1 MFACNQYK
9 TLKLTAALLLLA
21 STSGCITYSH
31 HAIPADRL
39 PPELRFCEK
48 GCRVPVNLALLTQT
62 PPRSYIVGPRDVLAI
77 YIRGLLPP
85 NIEDPAPL
93 VQGNQ
98 IVQQNYY
105 PPAGNISTPSIGVP
119 LQVTDEGTVLLPV
132 IGAMPVNG
140 LTVQQIVDKIRQA
153 VIDKEVVNK
162 EREYVY
168 VSVVRP
174 RVNRVVVVREELQ
187 SPLPTIRGTQQIIAV
202 RRGYAQVVDLPAF
215 ENDILHALTASGGMP
230 GQDAMDEVWVLRRE
244 QLGNQTAEEVVA
256 KAADGEDPVELVSN
270 GPAAAIAKR
279 IPLWTRNGESPS
291 FTQEDVMLQ
300 EGDIVYLRARQQEV
314 FYTGGLINGSQ
325 LPIPRDHDID
335 ILEAVSIAGAS
346 IGGPNG
352 ASGALFR
359 AGAGAGNILPP
370 TRATVLRKLPNGQQV
385 AIRVD
390 LSRAMRD
397 PLQRIVIHPGDFIM
411 LYFKPGEQAFNTALN
426 YVNFSFLIPTN

>member
-1 MFACNQYK
+1 
-9 TLKLTAALLLLA
+9 
-21 STSGCITYSH
+21 
-31 HAIPADRL
+31 
-39 PPELRFCEK
+39 
-48 GCRVPVNLALLTQT
+48 
-62 PPRSYIVGPRDVLAI
+62 VLAI